1 MSWDLRHNTAKWT
14 EPKWSV
20 DVTLSNAKCQPS
32 IIVNDSTNQTRLSIG
47 VMPHEQ
53 HGEHSSVGLPNG
65 DAYVR
70 QRDLIAIF
78 PESTPW
84 RFGYQLDLRML
95 DTPTSGT
102 LAIEFWL
109 SIQTSLLDTHPQLEL
124 RLHGELFNPFSDNCW
139 TSQSSRMGVLVH
151 PLDEQDCQIKSE
163 RDELR
168 LKVFG
173 RFMEKGVI
181 RRMRFRLVVAPEK
194 KLASFWQDRFEEFSG
209 SPLPLTT

>member
-1 MSWDLRHNTAKWT
+1 MSWELRHNTAKWT
-14 EPKWSV
+14 EPKWSA

-32 IIVNDSTNQTRLSIG
+32 VRLHDAASQTRLSIG
-47 VMPHEQ
+47 IMPHEQ
-53 HGEHSSVGLPNG
+53 HGEPPSVGLTYG

-78 PESTPW
+78 PELTPW

-95 DTPTSGT
+95 QDSPKGT

-109 SIQTSLLDTHPQLEL
+109 SIQTSLLDTYPQLEL
-124 RLHGELFNPFSDNCW
+124 RLQGEAFNALSDNCW
-139 TSQSSRMGVLVH
+139 TSRSSTIGLLVH
-151 PLDEQDCQIKSE
+151 PLDEQDCQIKSLS
-163 RDELR
+163 DELR
-168 LKVFG
+168 LNVFG

-194 KLASFWQDRFEEFSG
+194 ESANFWQERFEEFSG